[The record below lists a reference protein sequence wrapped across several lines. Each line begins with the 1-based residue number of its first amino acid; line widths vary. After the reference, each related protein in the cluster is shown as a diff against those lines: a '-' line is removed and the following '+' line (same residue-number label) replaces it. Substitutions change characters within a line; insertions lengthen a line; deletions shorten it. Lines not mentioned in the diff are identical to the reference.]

1 MSTSTSTST
10 DREVPAAPGGRARR
24 TAQAVL
30 AGVLVLG
37 LGLGAHAVSG
47 GQLPSGPL
55 LIALAALT
63 ALAATLMAQARL
75 PVWGVLLLL
84 GVAQQLLHWILS
96 GLGGAPSLSGPVD
109 HHGEA
114 AVPGGASGAAQ
125 GHSPEAMLML
135 HAHLGAAL
143 LIGWAVARWAKLTR
157 WVARLREHPART
169 RERRPRH
176 GTEAPPVPRALAGR
190 RYRP

>member
-1 MSTSTSTST
+1 MSTST

-24 TAQAVL
+24 TVRAVP
-30 AGVLVLG
+30 AGLLVLG

-47 GQLPSGPL
+47 GQLPSGPI

-63 ALAATLMAQARL
+63 ALAATLVAQVRL

-84 GVAQQLLHWILS
+84 GVAQQLLHWILG

-114 AVPGGASGAAQ
+114 AVPGGVSGAAQ
-125 GHSPEAMLML
+125 GHAPEAMLML

-143 LIGWAVARWAKLTR
+143 LVGWAVAQWTRLTR
-157 WVARLREHPART
+157 WVACLREHPART
-169 RERRPRH
+169 RERRPHRVM
-176 GTEAPPVPRALAGR
+176 GAPPVPRVLGGR
-190 RYRP
+190 RYWP